1 MTSKVSTPRSIM
13 IAAAVIS
20 GFAVAENLMAASCPS
35 EVIVYQARGTFGPNV
50 VSGPDKFKLADEP
63 FSIGISVCA
72 SKTPTK
78 TGADYSAYSPLVLT
92 GSVTSGLT
100 GQPTTIGS
108 QDTSLTLVKPT
119 TGLDTVQL
127 TGVVVFEGADISI
140 TGSIGLP
147 SGTLTTTSIA
157 PFPKTQT
164 VSGKS
169 DFTYVVTH
177 PAWTASKLDALGNEI
192 LDSNGNIEEV
202 TTPGTSGTTA
212 PVWNKTVGGTTTDNT
227 VVWTN
232 EGPQQPTTLTVFGT
246 VAATVET
253 GSTAKAAAF
262 LHSDAVQ
269 VITAHADGTQSVR
282 PMQAT
287 PAYPEVETDRVML
300 RFYAS
305 GVSDASEVQVQ
316 IAGQDVR
323 VLYSGASG
331 QFPGLDDVSV
341 ELPRSLSGIG
351 DADVVLT
358 VDGETASPVRVHI
371 Q

>member
-1 MTSKVSTPRSIM
+1 MM
-13 IAAAVIS
+13 AAALIS
-20 GFAVAENLMAASCPS
+20 GFAVAENLIAASCPS
-35 EVIVYQARGTFGPNV
+35 EIIVYKATGTFGPNV

-63 FSIGISVCA
+63 FSISISTCE

-78 TGADYSAYSPLVLT
+78 TGSDYASYSPLVLS
-92 GSVTSGLT
+92 GQVTSGLT

-119 TGLDTVQL
+119 TGLDTLQL

-140 TGSIGLP
+140 SGSIGLP
-147 SGTLTTTSIA
+147 SGTLPSTSIA

-177 PAWTASKLDALGNEI
+177 PAWAASKAYELGNEI
-192 LDSNGNIEEV
+192 LDPNGNIEEV

-212 PVWNKTVGGTTTDNT
+212 PVWNKTVGVTTTDNT
-227 VVWTN
+227 IVWTN
-232 EGPQQPTTLTVFGT
+232 EGPLQPTTLTVFGT
-246 VAATVET
+246 ASATVAT

-262 LHSDAVQ
+262 LHNDAVQ
-269 VITAHADGTQSVR
+269 VITAHVDGTQSVR
-282 PMQAT
+282 PMQAA
-287 PAYPEVETDRVML
+287 PAYPGMESDRVML
-300 RFYAS
+300 HFYAS
-305 GVSDASEVQVQ
+305 GVSDASEVHVQ
-316 IAGQDVR
+316 IAGQEVPVR
-323 VLYSGASG
+323 YFGASG
-331 QFPGLDDVSV
+331 QFPGLDEVSV

-358 VDGETASPVRVHI
+358 VDGETASPVRIHI